1 MILNKDLS
9 RIMRIEHFSQNNKIE
24 VLNLKEFVPDDFLI
38 EN

>member
-1 MILNKDLS
+1 
-9 RIMRIEHFSQNNKIE
+9 MRIEHFAQNNKIE